1 MSKACGG
8 AGRKKVSGLSG
19 AARLSQKGSR
29 RKRSNGAPAMAQQDL
44 DAGDHCD
51 CCGGAIAADD
61 GRAMSI
67 TDEELLRTMKRRR
80 LLVQH
85 VRASHPEFLDT
96 EEGRAWLWSMDTIT
110 DTQAQQQKQAR
121 EQAAMAPDQED
132 RDPVD
137 RDWARRIKARMQ
149 ASRRDHEAADVAA
162 GAEKQIA
169 EDEAAAEKGK
179 EKVEKAAV
187 ARAWVAL
194 LLRRRWL

>member
-1 MSKACGG
+1 
-8 AGRKKVSGLSG
+8 
-19 AARLSQKGSR
+19 
-29 RKRSNGAPAMAQQDL
+29 MAQQDL

-61 GRAMSI
+61 DRAMSI

-169 EDEAAAEKGK
+169 EDEAAAEKEK
-179 EKVEKAAV
+179 EKIEKAAA
-187 ARAWVAL
+187 ARAWVVLFCKHFAVAEKAVAVEKAKAEKETTSQKNCSHDQ
-194 LLRRRWL
+194 R

>member
-61 GRAMSI
+61 DRAMSI

-80 LLVQH
+80 LLAQH
-85 VRASHPEFLDT
+85 VRASHPEILDT
-96 EEGRAWLWSMDTIT
+96 EKGRAWLWSMDTIT

-121 EQAAMAPDQED
+121 EQAAMAPEQED

-137 RDWARRIKARMQ
+137 RHRP
-149 ASRRDHEAADVAA
+149 DVAA
-162 GAEKQIA
+162 SRHRGR
-169 EDEAAAEKGK
+169 
-179 EKVEKAAV
+179 AV
-187 ARAWVAL
+187 ARRPSVLGERGAARFVTLYADTL
-194 LLRRRWL
+194 TPL